1 MTDEEKNHTSEDS
14 RRLRPGARP
23 GAVRRRW
30 KSRPGSPNNTAS
42 FPKTQAAGLADPE
55 RKVDLT
61 ERSVRR
67 GE

>member
-1 MTDEEKNHTSEDS
+1 MTDEDS
-14 RRLRPGARP
+14 RSRTSTGSSA

-42 FPKTQAAGLADPE
+42 FSKTQAAGLADPG

-61 ERSVRR
+61 ERSVQR